1 MAFTFQKPSVRF
13 TPGLKKSVQV
23 LKKEKIVRA
32 NFLEEKISIDP
43 ILNFSMETW
52 ALLATILVL
61 LYLYGTSSHG
71 LFRKIGIPGPKPLP
85 FVGTLLDY
93 RKLFCAFDEQVF
105 LLYRRV
111 WGLYDGLQPLLVI
124 AEPDM
129 IRKVLVKEFY
139 SVFTNRQCSGIKGL
153 LRKGVSGCE
162 NEEWKRVRVLLTPTF
177 TSGKLKE
184 MFPIIQKYGDVL
196 VKNMSQEAEKGK
208 PISMKM
214 IFGAYSMDVITA
226 TSFGVNIDSLN
237 NPQDPFLKNTRNLV
251 TYSFLKPLI
260 ISVALFPFLHRI
272 YEKLNIS
279 AFSNDAIT
287 FLKIFI
293 EKTKK
298 DLLEN
303 KQENRVDFLQLMLN
317 SQNSKDVEAHK
328 ALSDMEIIAQSITF
342 ILAGH
347 ETTSTT
353 LSFIMYTLATHPDVQ
368 KKLQNEI
375 DSVLPNKAPAT
386 YEALVKLEYLDMV
399 LNETMRLYAIAYR
412 INRVSKK
419 DAEINGVFIPKG
431 TRVCIPIFVLH
442 RDPKY
447 WPEPEEFLP
456 ETFSKKSKDA
466 INPYVYMPFGNGPR
480 NCIAMRF
487 VLITMKLVIVKILQ
501 NFSMEPCE
509 ETQIP
514 LNLSGQVLLYPEKPI
529 ILKAVSRNG
538 VKNEH

>member
-1 MAFTFQKPSVRF
+1 MDS
-13 TPGLKKSVQV
+13 
-23 LKKEKIVRA
+23 
-32 NFLEEKISIDP
+32 

-52 ALLATILVL
+52 ALLASILVL

-71 LFRKIGIPGPKPLP
+71 LFKKIGIPGPKPLP

-93 RKLFCAFDEQVF
+93 RKGLWKYDTECQKKYGD
-105 LLYRRV
+105 L
-111 WGLYDGLQPLLVI
+111 WGLYDGMQPLLVI

-139 SVFTNRQCSGIKGL
+139 SVFTNRQSFGPNGL
-153 LRKGVSGCE
+153 LKKSVAGCE
-162 NEEWKRVRVLLTPTF
+162 NEEWKRIRALLTPTF
-177 TSGKLKE
+177 SSGKLKE

-208 PISMKM
+208 PINMKV

-237 NPQDPFLKNTRNLV
+237 NPQDPFLKNTRKLV
-251 TYSFLKPLI
+251 TYGFFKPLI
-260 ISVALFPFLHRI
+260 FSVALFPFLRQI
-272 YEKLNIS
+272 YEKLNITI
-279 AFSNDAIT
+279 FSSEAVT
-287 FLKIFI
+287 FLKIFV
-293 EKTKK
+293 EETKK
-298 DLLEN
+298 DRLEN
-303 KQENRVDFLQLMLN
+303 NQENRVDFLQLMLN
-317 SQNSKDVEAHK
+317 SQNSKNVGSHK
-328 ALSDMEIIAQSITF
+328 GLSDMEIIAQSITF
-342 ILAGH
+342 IFAGYA
-347 ETTSTT
+347 TTSTT

-368 KKLQNEI
+368 KKLQLEI

-399 LNETMRLYAIAYR
+399 LSETMRLYPVGYR
-412 INRVSKK
+412 INRISKK

-431 TRVCIPIFVLH
+431 TQVCIPIFILH

-447 WPEPEEFLP
+447 WPEPEEFRP
-456 ETFSKKSKDA
+456 ERFSKKNKDA

-487 VLITMKLVIVKILQ
+487 ALITMKLAVVKILQ
-501 NFSMEPCE
+501 NFSVETCE

-514 LNLSGQVLLYPEKPI
+514 LNLSRQVMLYPEKPI
-529 ILKAVSRNG
+529 ILKTVSREG
-538 VKNEH
+538 VNNEN

>member
-1 MAFTFQKPSVRF
+1 
-13 TPGLKKSVQV
+13 
-23 LKKEKIVRA
+23 
-32 NFLEEKISIDP
+32 
-43 ILNFSMETW
+43 
-52 ALLATILVL
+52 
-61 LYLYGTSSHG
+61 
-71 LFRKIGIPGPKPLP
+71 
-85 FVGTLLDY
+85 
-93 RKLFCAFDEQVF
+93 
-105 LLYRRV
+105 
-111 WGLYDGLQPLLVI
+111 
-124 AEPDM
+124 M

-184 MFPIIQKYGDVL
+184 MFPIIQK
-196 VKNMSQEAEKGK
+196 
-208 PISMKM
+208 

-342 ILAGH
+342 ILTGH

-456 ETFSKKSKDA
+456 ETYEDTGKGSLL
-466 INPYVYMPFGNGPR
+466 R
-480 NCIAMRF
+480 TR
-487 VLITMKLVIVKILQ
+487 
-501 NFSMEPCE
+501 
-509 ETQIP
+509 P
-514 LNLSGQVLLYPEKPI
+514 L
-529 ILKAVSRNG
+529 
-538 VKNEH
+538 